1 MGIHCPTAHGNG
13 FPSTVGGMPGTVSYI
28 FGAGVP
34 DLFVLGNLIAACL
47 AYLWAARRIPRIQ
60 PGTRWPAH
68 RTAFFLLGMGLLGYA
83 YLGPFA
89 AWSHTFFWAHMSQ
102 HLVVMMLAAPF
113 IVLGD
118 PLMLAFRASGPA
130 GRRQL
135 LGVMRSRPVT
145 FATGPVFTWVFFAA
159 VLLGTHFSPFFNWSI
174 ESHDLMAFVERP
186 LYLVA
191 ALLFYYPIICGSLL
205 PHRAKP
211 AVRLASVSLMMLPE
225 TAVGLIIYFSPVVLY
240 SAYANA
246 VRPFGPDALDDQ
258 KLAGALMWALAM
270 VIDTAWIMV
279 TAVEWFQSEERQTRV
294 LERQERQ
301 EQRA

>member
-1 MGIHCPTAHGNG
+1 M
-13 FPSTVGGMPGTVSYI
+13 SGTLSSI
-28 FGAGVP
+28 LGAGVP
-34 DLFVLGNLIAACL
+34 DLFVLVNLIAACL
-47 AYLWAARRIPRIQ
+47 IYFWAARRIPRVQ
-60 PGTRWPAH
+60 PATKWPAH
-68 RTAFFLLGMGLLGYA
+68 RTAFFLLGMSLLGYA

-118 PLMLAFRASGPA
+118 PLMLAFRASGHD
-130 GRRQL
+130 GRRRL
-135 LGVMRSRPVT
+135 MHVMRSRAVT
-145 FATGPVFTWVFFAA
+145 FATGSIFTWVFFAA

-174 ESHDLMAFVERP
+174 ENHDLMAFVERP

-205 PHRAKP
+205 AHRARP
-211 AVRLASVSLMMLPE
+211 VVRLASVSLMMLPE
-225 TAVGLIIYFSPVVLY
+225 TAVGLIIYFSPVVIY
-240 SAYANA
+240 SSYAN
-246 VRPFGPDALDDQ
+246 VIRPFGPDALDDQ

-270 VIDTAWIMV
+270 VIDTAWIML
-279 TAVEWFQSEERQTRV
+279 TAVEWFQAEERATRV

-301 EQRA
+301 AQGT